1 VTADGGLAGT
11 CAIVTGGARGQGAA
25 ESRLLV
31 GAGARVL
38 VTDVLDDDGEALV
51 AELGDAARYRH
62 LDVTDET
69 QWTDAVAA
77 AEAAFGPVRVL
88 VNNAGIL
95 RHGTLEQTSRAEF
108 DVTMTINVTGSYLG
122 MRAVTGSMARGGVG
136 SIINISSVGGMN
148 GPKGAIA
155 YVTSKWAVRGMTKA
169 AATELA
175 RYGIRVNSIHPGPIK
190 TRMIADDS
198 FDDAEFIERNKDR
211 MPIRRMGTPGDV
223 AEAVLFLASDRSSY
237 ITGAELT
244 VDGGWAIGS

>member
-1 VTADGGLAGT
+1 MTTGDGLAGA

-25 ESRLLV
+25 EARALI
-31 GAGARVL
+31 AHGARVL
-38 VTDVLDDDGEALV
+38 VTDVLDSEGAELV
-51 AELGDAARYRH
+51 AELGDAARYQH
-62 LDVTDET
+62 LDVTNEP

-95 RHGTLEQTSRAEF
+95 LKGSIAQTTGEAF
-108 DVTMTINVTGSYLG
+108 DQTMTVNVTGSYLG
-122 MRAVTGSMARGGVG
+122 IRTVTGSMARGGGG
-136 SIINISSVGGMN
+136 SIVNISSVGGMT

-175 RYGIRVNSIHPGPIK
+175 KYGIRVNSIHPGAIK
-190 TRMIADDS
+190 TAMIADDS
-198 FDDAEFIERNKDR
+198 FEDAAFIERNKER
-211 MPIRRMGTPGDV
+211 MPIRRLGTSEDV
-223 AEAVLFLASDRSSY
+223 AEAVVFLASDRSSY

-244 VDGGWAIGS
+244 VDGGWAIG